1 MRKTDPTRFLAR
13 LRVTPGYEH
22 AVPAPPST
30 AVLVVGYRACFATA
44 PAAGTAIT
52 SFGGVIPVPT
62 DTGTATA
69 MVLISVE
76 RATQRLR
83 IRTEGGT
90 EISWEENY
98 SPAFGDSGTQ
108 WHLLP
113 VEPSPQ
119 GGFVIARGA
128 WSASGYQAVLTRST
142 LIQAPF
148 APPVVSVHNAD
159 PHTGER
165 RW

>member
-1 MRKTDPTRFLAR
+1 MKTDPTRYLAR
-13 LRVTPGYEH
+13 LRVTPGYEK
-22 AVPAPPST
+22 AVPAPPSVG
-30 AVLVVGYRACFATA
+30 VLIVGYRACFAAA
-44 PAAGTAIT
+44 PAAGTPIA
-52 SFGGVIPVPT
+52 SFEATTPVQI
-62 DTGTATA
+62 DAGAATA
-69 MVLISVE
+69 MALISVE

-98 SPAFGDSGTQ
+98 FSAFGDSGTQ

-113 VEPSPQ
+113 VDPSSH

-128 WSASGYQAVLTRST
+128 WAAGGYQAVLTRST

-148 APPVVSVHNAD
+148 APAVVSVHNVD

>member
-1 MRKTDPTRFLAR
+1 MRKTDPTRFVAR

-22 AVPAPPST
+22 AVPAPPS
-30 AVLVVGYRACFATA
+30 AEVLVVGYRACFATA
-44 PAAGTAIT
+44 PDAGTAIACFEDT
-52 SFGGVIPVPT
+52 VPVAT
-62 DTGTATA
+62 IVGAGTPMA
-69 MVLISVE
+69 LISVE

-83 IRTEGGT
+83 IRSEGGT
-90 EISWEENY
+90 EVSWEENY
-98 SPAFGDSGTQ
+98 FPAFGDSGTQ
-108 WHLLP
+108 WLLLP
-113 VEPSPQ
+113 VDPSPQ

-128 WSASGYQAVLTRST
+128 WSASGYQAVLTCST